1 MLDINYIDYLFAE
14 LPIEKKRELLKK
26 LFGEAKQSMNYFKKV
41 KDPGLSKLEILA
53 DFHDLPIDSL
63 RLDSKLRRMP
73 FTNEEDSIYNAINII
88 AKRYKE
94 YQEQNPGSNIS
105 LKEYVVNDIYRRIST
120 MNLLEEQNGHI

>member
-41 KDPGLSKLEILA
+41 KDPGLSKLEVLA
-53 DFHDLPIDSL
+53 DYHDLPIDSL

-73 FTNEEDSIYNAINII
+73 FANEEDSIYNAINII

-94 YQEQNPGSNIS
+94 YKTQNPGSNIS

-120 MNLLEEQNGHI
+120 INLLEEQNGHI

>member
-1 MLDINYIDYLFAE
+1 MLDINYIDYLFTE

-73 FTNEEDSIYNAINII
+73 FTSEEDSIYNAINII

-94 YQEQNPGSNIS
+94 YQEQNPDSDIS
-105 LKEYVVNDIYRRIST
+105 LKEYVVNDVYRRIST

>member
-73 FTNEEDSIYNAINII
+73 FTSEEDSIYNAINII

-94 YQEQNPGSNIS
+94 YKIQNPGSDIS
-105 LKEYVVNDIYRRIST
+105 LKEYVVNDIYHRIST
-120 MNLLEEQNGHI
+120 MNLLEEHNGQK

>member
-53 DFHDLPIDSL
+53 DYHDLPIDSL

-73 FTNEEDSIYNAINII
+73 LTSEEDSIYNAINII

-94 YQEQNPGSNIS
+94 YKIQNPGNDIS

-120 MNLLEEQNGHI
+120 MNLLEEHNGQK